1 MSKQLHKNFTN
12 DQVKSLFEKYS
23 KKEIKLNY
31 ILQILRIKRSRFF
44 ELLTR
49 HRKDPDNFSIQYKRN
64 ISNYRIDREI
74 EANIIKELKS
84 EKDLIKAK
92 DVPIKYYNY
101 SYIKDLLE
109 QKYKQK
115 VSLPTIIDRAK
126 RNNFYFPQSQ
136 AKFHSKSQTFFHS
149 RKTKKLKFIS
159 SLLEILCSIARTINL
174 NDGGIMHHAIQY
186 GRS

>member
-1 MSKQLHKNFTN
+1 MSDQLHKNFT
-12 DQVKSLFEKYS
+12 DSQLKSLFEKYS
-23 KKEIKLNY
+23 KKEIQLNY

-49 HRKDPDNFSIQYKRN
+49 YRKDPDSFSIQYKRN
-64 ISNYRIDREI
+64 TSNYKIDREI
-74 EANIIKELKS
+74 QANIIQELKI

-109 QKYKQK
+109 QKYNQK

-126 RNNFYFPQSQ
+126 RNNFL
-136 AKFHSKSQTFFHS
+136 FF
-149 RKTKKLKFIS
+149 KTKEKS
-159 SLLEILCSIARTINL
+159 S
-174 NDGGIMHHAIQY
+174 
-186 GRS
+186 